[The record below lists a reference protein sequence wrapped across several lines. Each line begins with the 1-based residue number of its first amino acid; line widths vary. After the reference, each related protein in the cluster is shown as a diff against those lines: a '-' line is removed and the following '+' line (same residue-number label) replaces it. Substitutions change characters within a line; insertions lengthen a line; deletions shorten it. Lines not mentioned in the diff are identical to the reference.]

1 MRRLIPTPAGLG
13 MLVLLLALT
22 VLRWARVW
30 DGTISLCLG
39 VALGLTGKGETVL
52 PGMYEQWIAVVVWWF
67 FLIFLLF
74 VVVRHTSR
82 VQQRNNVS
90 SSPGLIPRRLS
101 SLVLATM
108 LFVSLTSSLLVPV
121 PPNVQGNLLN
131 SRLLP
136 PLARGMLIIDI
147 GEDREGDG
155 TSLEGRFRFLQRKLL
170 DSRVVL
176 SGPDEKGNEPRPGVS
191 EGSRNDF
198 HFLFGSDDA
207 GRDVLSRAIAGA
219 RVSLG
224 IGLAAALASLLIG
237 AFIGL
242 AAGLG
247 GRWMD
252 VLLMRLT
259 DLALAIPGIFVAI
272 GLVAFFGQSILTL
285 VLVLAGL
292 GWMGTA
298 RIVRGQV
305 LVLREREF
313 VLAAGLLGVPAW
325 RIAVR
330 HLVPN
335 LLPVLVSATVL
346 QFANAVLAEAA
357 LGFLGLGVQPPTASW
372 GNMMGEAL
380 GSLQR
385 GWWIGLFP
393 GAMLASVLVAAHS
406 MAEDSPGP

>member
-1 MRRLIPTPAGLG
+1 
-13 MLVLLLALT
+13 
-22 VLRWARVW
+22 
-30 DGTISLCLG
+30 
-39 VALGLTGKGETVL
+39 
-52 PGMYEQWIAVVVWWF
+52 
-67 FLIFLLF
+67 
-74 VVVRHTSR
+74 
-82 VQQRNNVS
+82 
-90 SSPGLIPRRLS
+90 
-101 SLVLATM
+101 
-108 LFVSLTSSLLVPV
+108 
-121 PPNVQGNLLN
+121 
-131 SRLLP
+131 
-136 PLARGMLIIDI
+136 MLIIDI

>member
-1 MRRLIPTPAGLG
+1 MNRGQIWGL
-13 MLVLLLALT
+13 
-22 VLRWARVW
+22 
-30 DGTISLCLG
+30 
-39 VALGLTGKGETVL
+39 
-52 PGMYEQWIAVVVWWF
+52 
-67 FLIFLLF
+67 
-74 VVVRHTSR
+74 
-82 VQQRNNVS
+82 
-90 SSPGLIPRRLS
+90 
-101 SLVLATM
+101 
-108 LFVSLTSSLLVPV
+108 
-121 PPNVQGNLLN
+121 
-131 SRLLP
+131 
-136 PLARGMLIIDI
+136 
-147 GEDREGDG
+147 
-155 TSLEGRFRFLQRKLL
+155 
-170 DSRVVL
+170 
-176 SGPDEKGNEPRPGVS
+176 
-191 EGSRNDF
+191 
-198 HFLFGSDDA
+198 
-207 GRDVLSRAIAGA
+207 
-219 RVSLG
+219 
-224 IGLAAALASLLIG
+224 
-237 AFIGL
+237 
-242 AAGLG
+242 
-247 GRWMD
+247 
-252 VLLMRLT
+252 
-259 DLALAIPGIFVAI
+259 VAI